1 MRVFQ
6 KGSISF
12 SQRPYL
18 LEDSWM
24 ESKFLNHAG
33 KEMLIKAVLTII
45 IKYTM
50 GLFLLTKTWC
60 MKVNAMIDNFW

>member
-12 SQRPYL
+12 SQRPDL

-45 IKYTM
+45 IKHHGPISFNENMVYE
-50 GLFLLTKTWC
+50 G
-60 MKVNAMIDNFW
+60 